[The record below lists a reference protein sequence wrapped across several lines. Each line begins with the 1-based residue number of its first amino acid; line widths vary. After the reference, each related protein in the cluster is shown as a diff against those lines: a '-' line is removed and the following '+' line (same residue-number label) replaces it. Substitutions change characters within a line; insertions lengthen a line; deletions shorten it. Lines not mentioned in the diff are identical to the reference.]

1 MAHLSLSFLAK
12 LNATTETM
20 SFLRSAVST
29 TRLLLLSEAVL
40 AGHIRADTFSPPFL
54 ARGKISRTQRS
65 PQGAAGTPRLSRAD
79 RNDGSDELHPSPGPQ
94 LLRAQNCLGE
104 LVWALYLHRTPSP
117 PSSLPTASEASCAK
131 KYMYSKTK
139 IENQHRRVDVGYKYT
154 KSSADVVTQCTLQIE
169 TESSWEPRKRQA
181 MTTLPQTCP
190 TVCLVGKGFR
200 GRMDLRKRSHITRSW
215 SFLSPLGLVKV
226 RKSPAANTA
235 VYLCLKPST
244 AQTRWWHQTL
254 CTTSPHPLCSTEHV
268 LGYAGLATSLPPEER
283 GWSFLLNKLQEGF
296 GL

>member
-1 MAHLSLSFLAK
+1 M
-12 LNATTETM
+12 
-20 SFLRSAVST
+20 
-29 TRLLLLSEAVL
+29 
-40 AGHIRADTFSPPFL
+40 
-54 ARGKISRTQRS
+54 
-65 PQGAAGTPRLSRAD
+65 
-79 RNDGSDELHPSPGPQ
+79 
-94 LLRAQNCLGE
+94 
-104 LVWALYLHRTPSP
+104 WALYLHRTPSP
-117 PSSLPTASEASCAK
+117 PSSLPTASEASCTK

-154 KSSADVVTQCTLQIE
+154 KSSADVVTQCKLQIE

-235 VYLCLKPST
+235 VYLCLTQHGPNSLVAPDPLHDISAPPVFHGARFGICGPSDIS
-244 AQTRWWHQTL
+244 A
-254 CTTSPHPLCSTEHV
+254 S
-268 LGYAGLATSLPPEER
+268 
-283 GWSFLLNKLQEGF
+283 
-296 GL
+296 